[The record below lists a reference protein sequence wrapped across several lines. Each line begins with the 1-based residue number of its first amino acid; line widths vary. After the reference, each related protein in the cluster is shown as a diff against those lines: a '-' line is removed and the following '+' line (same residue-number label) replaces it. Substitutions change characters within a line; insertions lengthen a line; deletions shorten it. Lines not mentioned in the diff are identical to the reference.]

1 MTLREKLFE
10 RLRDEYEKDGKKAL
24 FDVFDIHIVFPPLS
38 SGKTEFLVL
47 RRGSLTPEINRF
59 EYIGTW
65 SRAFNASNYRGYV
78 FVSSAVDRA
87 FAGAVCTEFFGEYG
101 DGVHIKEK
109 TDEHQTEER
118 L

>member
-1 MTLREKLFE
+1 MREKLFE

-24 FDVFDIHIVFPPLS
+24 FDVFDIHVVFPPLS
-38 SGKTEFLVL
+38 RGKTEFLVL
-47 RRGSLTPEINRF
+47 RRGSLSPEINRF

-87 FAGAVCTEFFGEYG
+87 FAGAVCAGFFGEYG

-109 TDEHQTEER
+109 TDESQTEER